1 MGKTLLNRIFFIVV
15 FFAIIVA
22 IFLVL
27 LMQNGNTQSIRFASL
42 LPLEG
47 QVAAYGEMM
56 QNGQMLAIDK
66 INKLSKNERKVE
78 INFYNT
84 SHKKDIALEKLK
96 EAYLDN
102 IRFVVELF
110 GSDQLDHCLN
120 YAIEK
125 KMLILSGVDTRPDLV
140 KNGDGF
146 FYRIMPNDAM
156 AASVILE
163 WVMDMDISKIAI
175 VYANDAWGNGLKDA
189 AVEKARN
196 LNISIVEMRDIEKNQ
211 PSYAA
216 PVVKIKESG
225 AEAVLLFI
233 YPDDGGNLLKE
244 AKRQDLVTQFFAT
257 ENFTGSDMLNT
268 AKDAAEGVMLV
279 IPKTNSESQKLIDF
293 NRRYKEKFNSEP
305 TIFAIKGFD
314 AVMLLYS
321 LIEKYGEDTQ
331 LILQNLRTYKG
342 EGVGGKIAFD
352 STGEF
357 DAVKY
362 DRLKFV
368 REGKIYQ
375 LKPISISEKE

>member
-1 MGKTLLNRIFFIVV
+1 
-15 FFAIIVA
+15 
-22 IFLVL
+22 
-27 LMQNGNTQSIRFASL
+27 
-42 LPLEG
+42 
-47 QVAAYGEMM
+47 VAAYGEMM
-56 QNGQMLAIDK
+56 QNGQMLAVEE
-66 INKLSKNERKVE
+66 INKLTNHERKVE

-96 EAYLDN
+96 EVYHDN

-120 YAIEK
+120 YAKEK
-125 KMLILSGVDTRPDLV
+125 KILILSGVDTRPDLV
-140 KNGDGF
+140 KNGGGF
-146 FYRIMPNDAM
+146 FYRIMPNDTM
-156 AASVILE
+156 AASVILQ
-163 WVMDMDISKIAI
+163 WVKDMDISKIAI

-189 AVEKARN
+189 AVEKAMN

-216 PVVKIKESG
+216 PVIKIKESG
-225 AEAVLLFI
+225 AEAVLLFV

-244 AKRQDLVTQFFAT
+244 ANRQQLETQFFAT

-279 IPKTNSESQKLIDF
+279 IPKTNPESQKLIDF
-293 NRRYKEKFNSEP
+293 NRRYKEKFKSEP

-321 LIEKYGEDTQ
+321 LVEKHGEDTQ
-331 LILQNLRTYKG
+331 LISQNLRTYKG
-342 EGVGGKIAFD
+342 EGLSGQIAFD

-357 DAVKY
+357 DAVQY

-368 REGKIYQ
+368 REGTTYQ
-375 LKPISISEKE
+375 LQPIPISEKE